1 MRKSI
6 DEGSPCV
13 KLSVLEVG
21 RVIVSKLSFL
31 DASSVVR
38 KCETPTVENMQTK
51 ATSSDFP
58 IFVKVVF
65 VVLAAYWFR
74 RFDCSRQPLRFR

>member
-1 MRKSI
+1 M
-6 DEGSPCV
+6 
-13 KLSVLEVG
+13 EVG

-38 KCETPTVENMQTK
+38 KCETPTVENMQTQ

-58 IFVKVVF
+58 IFAKVV
-65 VVLAAYWFR
+65 VVVRCVLRAGFAASIAAG
-74 RFDCSRQPLRFR
+74 SRSVFGDDDQYVS